1 MERSQHLYVLS
12 QERRDCLQLVRSL
25 LARDRL
31 LVRLDTLLSLRP
43 FARDSLRV
51 RPQLRFAL
59 RVPLPLRL
67 PTRRL
72 HVRVTHRVLANAL
85 GVRLRVRRLVRAVNL
100 DNANLEARGG
110 TLAQELLAILR
121 APVGVLRSEAVRCQP
136 ECEGDRPGSAALTH
150 AAFFRRRDGAPR
162 LHLTCS
168 GPPTDSPS
176 GCPRSQRS
184 QGRMSPPTSWPSTS
198 SAKQHAAPRAQRTV
212 PVATSGRSSRR

>member
-67 PTRRL
+67 TTRRL

-100 DNANLEARGG
+100 DNANLEARSG

-136 ECEGDRPGSAALTH
+136 HREVDRPGSAALTH
-150 AAFFRRRDGAPR
+150 RA
-162 LHLTCS
+162 
-168 GPPTDSPS
+168 
-176 GCPRSQRS
+176 
-184 QGRMSPPTSWPSTS
+184 S
-198 SAKQHAAPRAQRTV
+198 SAT
-212 PVATSGRSSRR
+212 SRRTFAGRIT